1 MVNLTTPC
9 HANTEP
15 SPSITFA
22 RNRAIS
28 TAKPFSNFCN
38 ALLNMARVCVSASHT
53 RLRWTG
59 QPDGWKII
67 SRWRGYYINNDVD
80 SHCFR
85 RNVFFFFFFQLNES
99 FNNVVYTRSRL
110 EVVNW
115 SRYRDVLFT
124 IKLLTRKRQAI
135 NLLSTEARPPML
147 FRR

>member
-1 MVNLTTPC
+1 MRHTQDYGGLGSQMGGKLFRDD
-9 HANTEP
+9 EDIIL
-15 SPSITFA
+15 ITMLIRTVF
-22 RNRAIS
+22 
-28 TAKPFSNFCN
+28 
-38 ALLNMARVCVSASHT
+38 
-53 RLRWTG
+53 
-59 QPDGWKII
+59 DGM
-67 SRWRGYYINNDVD
+67 
-80 SHCFR
+80 F
-85 RNVFFFFFFQLNES
+85 FFFFFFQLNES